1 MTQEA
6 AVKNYRLYRQTRE
19 RKRMRNLI
27 SETPFKKVVVPIF
40 ICSLALTVWFI
51 SQALAST
58 QSADE
63 STANSNPANLNEKV
77 ATFAGGCFWC
87 VEAGFEK
94 VLGVRDAVSGYTGGT
109 TKNPNYKQVSKGG
122 TGHIEAVQVFYDP
135 KQISYNE
142 LLEVF
147 WRQIDP
153 TDNQGQFVDRGQS
166 YKPAIFYANDME
178 KKSIQQS
185 IQRLSNSKRYDKP
198 INIEVSPAVTFYVAE
213 DYHQDYY
220 KKSPIRYKYYRFNS
234 GRDQY
239 LKQIW
244 GDQLHFTPTTRE
256 NTMKELAESN
266 QYAKPSDEEL
276 KKKLT
281 PLQYKVTQKDGTEA
295 AFDNK
300 YWDEK
305 KEGLY
310 VDVVSGEPLFSS
322 THKYDSKS
330 GWPSF
335 SDTISKENIVEKTDY
350 KLLLPRTEVRSL
362 VGDSHLGH
370 LFDDGPQPTG
380 KRYCINSA
388 ALQFIPKEEM
398 EEKGYA
404 NLLVLFR

>member
-1 MTQEA
+1 M
-6 AVKNYRLYRQTRE
+6 VL
-19 RKRMRNLI
+19 
-27 SETPFKKVVVPIF
+27 TPVLV
-40 ICSLALTVWFI
+40 CSLALTGWLI
-51 SQALAST
+51 SQALAGT
-58 QSADE
+58 QSPYD
-63 STANSNPANLNEKV
+63 SNHANTEEKV

-94 VLGVRDAVSGYTGGT
+94 VLGVREAVSGYTGGT
-109 TKNPNYKQVSKGG
+109 TQNPTYKQVSKGG

-135 KQISYNE
+135 KQISYDE

-153 TDNQGQFVDRGQS
+153 TDNKGQFVDRGQS
-166 YKPAIFYANDME
+166 YKPAIFYTGDEE
-178 KKSIQQS
+178 KNSIQQS
-185 IQRLSNSKRYDKP
+185 IQRLSESKRYNKA
-198 INIEVSPAVTFYVAE
+198 INIEVTPAVTFYVAE

-239 LKQIW
+239 LKQVW

-256 NTMKELAESN
+256 NAMKEVAESK

-276 KKKLT
+276 KKQLT

-305 KEGLY
+305 KQGLY

-335 SDTISKENIVEKTDY
+335 SDTISETNIVEKTDY

-362 VGDSHLGH
+362 AGDSHLGH

-404 NLLVLFR
+404 DLLVLF